1 MAEQQDAA
9 DKHLERMAWLVRE
22 LNHHIYNYHVLD
34 APTIPDAEYDKLF
47 RELQELEA
55 AHPEAVS
62 NDTPTSRVGGA
73 PIPEFRQVT
82 HAMPMLSLN
91 NGFSDE
97 DIDNFDRRV
106 REGLGRAQI
115 AYAAELKFDGLAI
128 SLRYE
133 NGVFVQAATR
143 GDGYTGEDVSAN
155 IRTIK
160 VIPLRLQGNDIPE
173 VLEVRGEVLMFK
185 QDFERLNQRQRDAGQ
200 KEFANPRNAAAGS
213 LRQLDARITAQ
224 RKLRFFAY
232 GIGVLEGADLPES
245 HSAVLD
251 WFERLGLPVSKER
264 AVVTGCEG
272 ILAYFR
278 SIGEK
283 RKSLPYEIDGVVY
296 KVDRIADQARLGFVS
311 RAPRFALAHK
321 FPAEEALTTVQAID
335 VQVGRTG
342 AITPVARL
350 TPVSVGG
357 VTVTNATLH
366 NEDEVRRKD
375 VRVGDTVIVRRAG
388 DVIPEVLA
396 VVLERRPQPEPLVYT
411 LPQTCPVCGSH
422 VVREEG
428 EAVARCSGG
437 LTCAAQRKEA
447 IRHFAGRRM
456 MDIEGLGDRYIDSLV
471 ECDLIHGVA
480 DLYCLTLDDL
490 LKMKRLADE
499 RDGTTPETVKNGKVA
514 TKWADNLLAAI
525 AASKRPPLERLL
537 FALGIRHVGEST
549 AKTLADWLGS
559 LALVRRAPAALL
571 RVLPDIGGTVA
582 EAIAEFFAEPKNQ
595 QALDALLAAGVEPQ
609 GEHAPRAQL
618 RERLDEVKLLA
629 ALDIPKLTEPRA
641 RQLLA
646 DGRTLDELAHLKI
659 FSVFGL
665 PDSIAAAL
673 EEWMAAP
680 GKRETVQQLADLRR
694 ELLAL
699 LPDEAPAGEEGPL
712 AGKTFVLTGT
722 LPTMS
727 RDQAGALI
735 EAAGGKVSGSVSK
748 KTSYV
753 VAGAEAGSK
762 LEKAESLGVTVLD
775 EAGLLALLPK

>member
-1 MAEQQDAA
+1 
-9 DKHLERMAWLVRE
+9 V
-22 LNHHIYNYHVLD
+22 
-34 APTIPDAEYDKLF
+34 
-47 RELQELEA
+47 
-55 AHPEAVS
+55 
-62 NDTPTSRVGGA
+62 
-73 PIPEFRQVT
+73 
-82 HAMPMLSLN
+82 PMLSLN
-91 NGFSDE
+91 NGFTDE

-106 REGLGRAQI
+106 REGLGHAQVE
-115 AYAAELKFDGLAI
+115 YAAELKFDGLAM

-133 NGVFVQAATR
+133 DGLLVQAATR
-143 GDGYTGEDVSAN
+143 GDGYTGEDVTAN
-155 IRTIK
+155 IRTVR
-160 VIPLRLQGNDIPE
+160 VIPLRLHGADIPD

-185 QDFERLNQRQRDAGQ
+185 EDFERLNQRQRDAGQ

-213 LRQLDARITAQ
+213 LRQLDPRITAQ
-224 RKLRFFAY
+224 RSLRFFAY
-232 GIGVLEGADLPES
+232 GIGVLEGADMPES
-245 HSAVLD
+245 HSAVLT
-251 WFERLGLPVSKER
+251 WFEQLGLPVSKER
-264 AVVTGCEG
+264 AVVTGRDG
-272 ILAYFR
+272 LLGYYR

-283 RKSLPYEIDGVVY
+283 RKALPYEIDGVVY
-296 KVDRIADQARLGFVS
+296 KVDRLADQARLGFVS

-366 NEDEVRRKD
+366 NEDEVHRKD
-375 VRVGDTVIVRRAG
+375 VRVGDTVVVRRAG
-388 DVIPEVLA
+388 DVIPEVLS
-396 VVLERRPQPEPLVYT
+396 VVLERRPQPVPEIYH
-411 LPQTCPVCGSH
+411 LPKTCPVCGSH

-471 ECDLIHGVA
+471 ECNLIHGVA
-480 DLYCLTLDDL
+480 DLYKLTLDDL
-490 LKMKRLADE
+490 LAMKRAADE
-499 RDGTTPETVKNGKVA
+499 RDGTTPETVKQGKIA
-514 TKWADNLLAAI
+514 TKWADNLLEAI
-525 AASKRPPLERLL
+525 EASKKPPLERLL

-549 AKTLADWLGS
+549 GKTLADWLGS
-559 LALVRRAPAALL
+559 LERVRHAPAALL

-582 EAIAEFFAEPKNQ
+582 EAIADFFAEPKNQ
-595 QALDALLAAGVEPQ
+595 QALDALLAAGVRPQ
-609 GEHAPRAQL
+609 GEHAPKAQL

-641 RQLLA
+641 RQLLQ
-646 DGRTLDELAHLKI
+646 DGRTLDDLAHLKI

-665 PDSIAAAL
+665 PDTIVESL
-673 EEWMAAP
+673 ESWMAAP
-680 GKRETVQQLADLRR
+680 GNREVLQAVASLRR
-694 ELLAL
+694 ELLEQMPEEA
-699 LPDEAPAGEEGPL
+699 APADDGLLSGQ
-712 AGKTFVLTGT
+712 TFVLTGT

-727 RDQAGALI
+727 RDEAGALI
-735 EAAGGKVSGSVSK
+735 EAAGGKVSGSVSR

-762 LEKAESLGVTVLD
+762 LAKAEQLGVAVLD
-775 EAGLLALLPK
+775 EAGLLALLAGANGQ